1 MSCPLIVWKWHFLI
15 FPFSV
20 RYKSG
25 NLEPFFLFFFGH
37 TSCYAKLPWPQIKPA
52 PPPPVEAQSP
62 KHWQPGKYQPSLL
75 ICGYTWLYFL
85 HKGNPCGF
93 FKKTCCCVQL
103 LASPQDTNNLRIPTY
118 LAHPV
123 QSTVY
128 SDLLQVGHNGPSG
141 VLSSLISMVP
151 AVLNREVTLFHLRLV
166 SAADTVW
173 GQRWSNIRRPESQ
186 TYRVGETDSSGPRN
200 AEAALGD
207 NVWGQI
213 KILFLQSTAH
223 TVTR

>member
-1 MSCPLIVWKWHFLI
+1 MFANGI
-15 FPFSV
+15 FWSSPSV
-20 RYKSG
+20 FATKVGTWNHS
-25 NLEPFFLFFFGH
+25 LFFSLATPHAMQNFPDH
-37 TSCYAKLPWPQIKPA
+37 DQTSTPCPSGGTESQPLTTWEAPTITSYMQIYST
-52 PPPPVEAQSP
+52 VFSSQRE
-62 KHWQPGKYQPSLL
+62 SL
-75 ICGYTWLYFL
+75 WL
-85 HKGNPCGF
+85 

-151 AVLNREVTLFHLRLV
+151 AVLNREATLFHLPLV

-173 GQRWSNIRRPESQ
+173 GQRWSNIRIPESQ
-186 TYRVGETDSSGPRN
+186 TYRVGETDSSGPRD